1 METFIV
7 RIYRRV
13 AGDPDAAGT
22 VEHVDTGERMP
33 FTDTKELLQRL
44 LGTTSQPHDNG
55 SEPPSGADPAKPV

>member
-7 RIYRRV
+7 RIYRRI

-22 VEHVDTGERMP
+22 VEHVDTGERLP

-44 LGTTSQPHDNG
+44 LGPTAQPRVGGSQP
-55 SEPPSGADPAKPV
+55 PAGAGPAKPG